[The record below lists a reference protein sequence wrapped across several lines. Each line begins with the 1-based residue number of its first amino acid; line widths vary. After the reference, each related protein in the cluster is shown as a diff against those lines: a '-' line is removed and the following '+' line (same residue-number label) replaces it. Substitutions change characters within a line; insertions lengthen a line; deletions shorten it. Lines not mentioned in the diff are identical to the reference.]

1 VRDGNRPDG
10 LKAGLEQLGSDT
22 MMERTAERSAALVDE
37 LRNVVVQAEALLQA
51 VGADKDEAIAVLR
64 ERVYSAVDAAKA
76 RIADL
81 EKQAGLLAQRA
92 SIASEAYVREN
103 PWTVIGG
110 AAALGLVLGAAF
122 TRSVS
127 SDGSVSDPDN

>member
-1 VRDGNRPDG
+1 
-10 LKAGLEQLGSDT
+10 

-51 VGADKDEAIAVLR
+51 IGADKDEALGVLR
-64 ERVYSAVDAAKA
+64 ERVSSAVAAAKA
-76 RIADL
+76 RIGDL

-103 PWTVIGG
+103 PWTVIG
-110 AAALGLVLGAAF
+110 AAAAFGLVLGAAF
-122 TRSVS
+122 TRRLS
-127 SDGSVSDPDN
+127 SGSSANSEH